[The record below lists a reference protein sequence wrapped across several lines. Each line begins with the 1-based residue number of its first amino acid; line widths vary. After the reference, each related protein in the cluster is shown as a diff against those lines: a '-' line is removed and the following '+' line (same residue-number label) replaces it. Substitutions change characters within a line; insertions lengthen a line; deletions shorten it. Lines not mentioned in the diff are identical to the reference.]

1 MTEKQLSTRLPAAP
15 PDGKLQF
22 SGGITFAEN
31 RNGIG
36 QSPTAAQI
44 YVHADEGN
52 GELDVHYPPQAML
65 FEAWYRDVLK
75 GRCKLVYDAVAN
87 PAR

>member
-1 MTEKQLSTRLPAAP
+1 MTENSYPHDYLPLP
-15 PDGKLQF
+15 LMEKLQF

-52 GELDVHYPPQAML
+52 GELDVHYPPS
-65 FEAWYRDVLK
+65 
-75 GRCKLVYDAVAN
+75 GNAV
-87 PAR
+87 